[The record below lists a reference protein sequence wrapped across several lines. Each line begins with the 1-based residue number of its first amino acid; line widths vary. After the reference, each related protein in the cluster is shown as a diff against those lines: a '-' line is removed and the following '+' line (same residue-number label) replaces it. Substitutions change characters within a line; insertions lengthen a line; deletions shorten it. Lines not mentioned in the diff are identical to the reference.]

1 MTSYLPKSFL
11 PRRLK
16 DNKMPIG
23 GFNIFILTNVT
34 GMNRGFT
41 FILTSV
47 NEQDIIL
54 RTVNDQLTN
63 QYSV

>member
-1 MTSYLPKSFL
+1 
-11 PRRLK
+11 
-16 DNKMPIG
+16 MPIG
-23 GFNIFILTNVT
+23 GFNIFIITNVT